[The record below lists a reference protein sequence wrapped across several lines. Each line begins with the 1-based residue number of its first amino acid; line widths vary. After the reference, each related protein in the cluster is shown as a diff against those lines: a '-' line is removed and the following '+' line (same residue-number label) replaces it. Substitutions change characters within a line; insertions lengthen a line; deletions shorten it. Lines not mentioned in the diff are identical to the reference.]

1 MVSLV
6 SPQRSA
12 PWGNGGDMDGVVQER
27 DEASGPNRAALGMGR
42 GGCGDTVMAERPQ
55 SLQGQHKLGPQIGT
69 TSPDASRNT
78 QPEQGPAAPK
88 QPTPRL
94 ATHRLLGGRNLQ
106 PRRMGTGDTIWDLG
120 HVVTRFLLSH
130 SSDTAQACTRTCR

>member
-1 MVSLV
+1 MVSVV
-6 SPQRSA
+6 SPQCST
-12 PWGNGGDMDGVVQER
+12 PWGNGGDMDGAVQEQ

-78 QPEQGPAAPK
+78 QPEQGPAAPNS
-88 QPTPRL
+88 PPHGRPRTGCWEGE
-94 ATHRLLGGRNLQ
+94 ASSPGGWGQ
-106 PRRMGTGDTIWDLG
+106 ETQFGIWGTW
-120 HVVTRFLLSH
+120 
-130 SSDTAQACTRTCR
+130 